1 MVGSD
6 AMAGFAWRF
15 AAKRSAFALFAM
27 LVVWLAGTATAHADS
42 FQEMRQRGE
51 LTWGGDL
58 QGGAPYVFEDAKS
71 PIGIAGFEVDIA
83 RAIALRLG
91 VKARFVQNDWSNLI
105 PALERG
111 DFDVLLNGLEDTP
124 ARRERLLLTVPYFVY
139 GETLAVQRGA
149 PYRTLDDLGGKR
161 VATLN
166 QTVAQEILQRHP
178 VEIVLYEGQ
187 QEPYFDLA
195 HGRVDAVLLDNV
207 IADIYGCP
215 LAQVQCLP
223 GDVARGVYV
232 AAVRRDRPELRD
244 ALNGVLRTML
254 ADGELRRILTSYN
267 LWGYREEEL
276 GRRMTEASNGKT
288 GHVESASEVPR
299 PNGSVSTN
307 GTGPQT
313 NDASTFT
320 NGDLREVGV
329 GPDAEHRHFDLAQLL
344 LFLHGALFTL
354 VISLGAFALALPLGL
369 LLAVARGFGS
379 RAVSFA
385 AAAYVEIFRGT
396 PVLLQL
402 YVLYFGLAPL
412 VRLGPFEAAILGL
425 GMNYAAYE
433 AEVHRGA
440 LLALPAGQTEAA
452 RALGLSPWQAL
463 RHVLLPQSF
472 KNALPALTNDFVSL
486 LKDSS
491 LVSVITVVE
500 LTKRMTIA
508 AVDLRDWVIPG
519 LVCAGLYFALSFPLS
534 RLALRLERSLTHDSH
549 PRLA

>member
-1 MVGSD
+1 MRRSCVTRNALGLL
-6 AMAGFAWRF
+6 
-15 AAKRSAFALFAM
+15 AAALFA
-27 LVVWLAGTATAHADS
+27 LISPPVRADALAEVHT
-42 FQEMRQRGE
+42 RGE

-71 PIGIAGFEVDIA
+71 PGGIRGFEVDIA
-83 RAIALRLG
+83 RALARRLG
-91 VKARFVQNDWSNLI
+91 VKARFVQNDWSNLM

-124 ARRERLLLTVPYFVY
+124 ARRARLRVTIPYFVY
-139 GETLAVQRGA
+139 GETLAVHAGA
-149 PYRTLDDLGGKR
+149 PYASLAELTGKR

-166 QTVAQEILQRHP
+166 QTVAQELLKARP

-195 HGRVDAVLLDNV
+195 HGRVDAVLLDHV

-215 LAQVQCLP
+215 LPEVRCLP

-232 AAVRRDRPELRD
+232 AAVRRDRPELQHALD
-244 ALNGVLRTML
+244 ATLAAML
-254 ADGELRRILTSYN
+254 ADGELRRILEGYKLWDARQDELALRATSVN
-267 LWGYREEEL
+267 APNTVNAPVGTVSA
-276 GRRMTEASNGKT
+276 GVRR
-288 GHVESASEVPR
+288 R
-299 PNGSVSTN
+299 
-307 GTGPQT
+307 
-313 NDASTFT
+313 
-320 NGDLREVGV
+320 
-329 GPDAEHRHFDLAQLL
+329 FDLAQAV

-354 VISLGAFALALPLGL
+354 LISVGAFAIALPLGL
-369 LLAVARGFGS
+369 ALAVARGFGS

-385 AAAYVEIFRGT
+385 AAAYVEVFRGT

-425 GMNYAAYE
+425 GLNYAAYE

-440 LLALPAGQTEAA
+440 LLALPFGQTEAA
-452 RALGLSPWQAL
+452 RSLGLSTAQAL

-472 KNALPALTNDFVSL
+472 RNALPALTNDFVSL

-508 AVDLRDWVIPG
+508 AVDLRDWVLPG
-519 LVCAGLYFALSFPLS
+519 LACASLYFAMSFPLS
-534 RLALRLERSLTHDSH
+534 RLALRLERSLTHDSR